1 MAHEIQK
8 ILEELTEEE
17 RKIARFPR
25 STFLK
30 VRCKNCGY
38 TIVTFSHAS
47 TKVSCPNCGKLIVQ
61 PTGGK
66 AKIDGEVIE
75 EYYY

>member
-8 ILEELTEEE
+8 ILEELTKEE
-17 RKIARFPR
+17 RNIARFPR
-25 STFLK
+25 STFIK
-30 VRCKNCGY
+30 VRCKDCSHV
-38 TIVTFSHAS
+38 IITFSHAS
-47 TKVSCPNCGKLIVQ
+47 TKIQCPNCGKLLVQ

-66 AKIDGEVIE
+66 AKIYGEILE